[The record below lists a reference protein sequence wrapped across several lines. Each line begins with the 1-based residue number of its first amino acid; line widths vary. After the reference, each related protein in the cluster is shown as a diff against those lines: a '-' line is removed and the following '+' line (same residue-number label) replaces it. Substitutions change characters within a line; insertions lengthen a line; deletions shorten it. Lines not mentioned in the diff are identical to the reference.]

1 MPKLELFIP
10 KSGYLSK
17 FPEFWRIKINGILNQ
32 DTTLARPTA
41 TRLIF
46 IDALRAFAILMML
59 QGHFVDSLLADAY
72 RIPESHIFSTWLF
85 MRGLT
90 APIFFTA
97 SGIIFV
103 FLLMKDGR
111 PSAENIRVKKGLR
124 RGLMLLGLGYILKFN
139 LFALL
144 LFRFY
149 DSFITVDVLHC
160 IGIAILM
167 LVGTFILAEK
177 IYVPFPLLLGLGG
190 IGIFLLSTIMARTNW
205 EFLPVLLQN
214 YVSRA
219 NGSVFTPVPWVGF
232 TMLGGVLGW
241 HIHKRTGWYLTI
253 WPGIALMLTGIWLHL
268 SSTQGLRNL
277 YAISQLGIFA
287 EIADNNWIFWR
298 LGHVLMVIALF
309 TWAARIFYRY
319 IPPLF
324 LTIGSE
330 TLTIYSVHYVLLY
343 GTWTGLGIVN
353 TIGYRTLGPIS
364 VTIGAAIF
372 VASFVILVYYLEPI
386 RAWIDQ
392 ALQPWLR
399 GKLRAI
405 GKKVKLFQ
413 FFEKELGKYARKSK
427 KRNNHGGF

>member
-1 MPKLELFIP
+1 LT
-10 KSGYLSK
+10 K
-17 FPEFWRIKINGILNQ
+17 FQENWRIKINGILNQ
-32 DTTLARPTA
+32 DTTLARPNA

-72 RIPESHIFSTWLF
+72 RVPESRIYSTWLF

-111 PSAENIRVKKGLR
+111 PSGENIRVKKGLR
-124 RGLMLLGLGYILKFN
+124 RGFMLLGLGYILKFN

-160 IGIAILM
+160 IGIAILL
-167 LVGTFILAEK
+167 LVSTFVLAEK
-177 IYVPFPLLLGLGG
+177 IHISFPLLLGLGG
-190 IGIFLLSTIMARTNW
+190 IGIFLLNVNMAKIDW
-205 EFLPVLLQN
+205 GFLPIFLQN
-214 YVSRA
+214 YVTRS

-241 HIHKRTGWYLTI
+241 HIHKRTSWYLTI

-277 YAISQLGIFA
+277 FEISQLSIFA
-287 EIADNNWIFWR
+287 EIAKNNWIFWR

-309 TWAARIFYRY
+309 TWAARLFYRY

-353 TIGYRTLGPIS
+353 TIGYRSLGPIA
-364 VTIGAAIF
+364 VAFGAAMF

-392 ALQPWLR
+392 CFLPWVR
-399 GKLRAI
+399 SSLRAI
-405 GKKVKLFQ
+405 GRKIKLFH
-413 FFEKELGKYARKSK
+413 FIEKGVQKFAQKLKS
-427 KRNNHGGF
+427 RNNQGGF

>member
-1 MPKLELFIP
+1 M
-10 KSGYLSK
+10 
-17 FPEFWRIKINGILNQ
+17 NQ
-32 DTTLARPTA
+32 DTTQARPSA

-72 RIPESHIFSTWLF
+72 RVPESRIFSTWLF

-111 PSAENIRVKKGLR
+111 PSAKNIRVKKGVR
-124 RGLMLLGLGYILKFN
+124 RGGMLLVLGYVLKFN

-160 IGIAILM
+160 IGIAILL
-167 LVGTFILAEK
+167 LVGTFVLAEK
-177 IYVPFPLLLGLGG
+177 TRVPFPLLLGIGG
-190 IGIFLLSTIMARTNW
+190 IGIFFLSVIIAKVDW
-205 EFLPVLLQN
+205 DFLPIFMQN
-214 YVSRA
+214 YVTRA

-241 HIHKRTGWYLTI
+241 HIHKRTAWYLTM
-253 WPGIALMLTGIWLHL
+253 WPGIALMLAGIWLHL
-268 SSTQGLRNL
+268 SSAQGLRNL
-277 YAISQLGIFA
+277 YEISHLPIFA
-287 EIADNNWIFWR
+287 EIATNNWILWR
-298 LGHVLMVIALF
+298 LGHVLIVIALF

-319 IPPLF
+319 IPQLF

-353 TIGYRTLGPIS
+353 AIGYRSLGPIP
-364 VTIGAAIF
+364 VVIGAVLF

-386 RAWIDQ
+386 RDWIDHS
-392 ALQPWLR
+392 LQPWARNKFREAVKKFGFFRRVIAR
-399 GKLRAI
+399 GK
-405 GKKVKLFQ
+405 
-413 FFEKELGKYARKSK
+413 
-427 KRNNHGGF
+427 

>member
-1 MPKLELFIP
+1 M
-10 KSGYLSK
+10 
-17 FPEFWRIKINGILNQ
+17 NQ
-32 DTTLARPTA
+32 DTTLARPSA

-59 QGHFVDSLLADAY
+59 QGHFVDSLLADVY
-72 RIPESHIFSTWLF
+72 RVPESRIFSTWLF

-111 PSAENIRVKKGLR
+111 RSAENIRVKKGLR

-139 LFALL
+139 LFAIL

-160 IGIAILM
+160 IGIAILL
-167 LVGTFILAEK
+167 LVGAFILAEK
-177 IYVPFPLLLGLGG
+177 TRIPFPLLLGIGG
-190 IGIFLLSTIMARTNW
+190 IGIFLLSTTMAKVDW
-205 EFLPVLLQN
+205 SFLPIFLQN
-214 YVSRA
+214 YVTRA
-219 NGSVFTPVPWVGF
+219 NGSVFTPIPWVGF

-241 HIHKRTGWYLTI
+241 HIHKRTSWYLTI

-277 YAISQLGIFA
+277 FEISQLNIFA
-287 EIADNNWIFWR
+287 EIAKNNWIFWR
-298 LGHVLMVIALF
+298 LGHVLIVIALF

-319 IPPLF
+319 IPQLF

-353 TIGYRTLGPIS
+353 AIGYRSLGP
-364 VTIGAAIF
+364 VPVVIGAVLF
-372 VASFVILVYYLEPI
+372 VAAFVILVYYLEPI
-386 RAWIDQ
+386 RSWIDQ
-392 ALQPWLR
+392 SLKPWVKDRFRETIKKLDYLRRIAAR
-399 GKLRAI
+399 GK
-405 GKKVKLFQ
+405 
-413 FFEKELGKYARKSK
+413 
-427 KRNNHGGF
+427 